1 VIPPHIWIHVIRH
14 GPAGIAAAL
23 VYFGTAPLRTV
34 PNLSGKYD
42 HTSGFAFAVPTQH
55 QTVFGSAT
63 SWSEGKSVFWAIVA
77 FVVIAGIM
85 HLVTRRS
92 EA

>member
-1 VIPPHIWIHVIRH
+1 VIRH

-23 VYFGTAPLRTV
+23 LYFGTAPLQTL
-34 PNLSGKYD
+34 PNFSEKYD
-42 HTSGFAFAVPTQH
+42 PQTGEFAFAEGPTQH

-85 HLVTRRS
+85 HLVTRRPDS
-92 EA
+92 